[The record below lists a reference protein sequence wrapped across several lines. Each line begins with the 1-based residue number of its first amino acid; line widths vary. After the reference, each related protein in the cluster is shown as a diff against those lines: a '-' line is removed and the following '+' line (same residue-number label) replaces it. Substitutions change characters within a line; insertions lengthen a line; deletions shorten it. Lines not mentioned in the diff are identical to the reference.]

1 MVSSRLV
8 APARPLTAFT
18 RSKFVVML
26 LRLACVPWLG
36 AANANEMHTG
46 HQFAVSDSGAATVS
60 VPIKIPRGIAGME
73 PQLSMVYSSGGI
85 NGPMGLGWSLSGP
98 SAITRCGKSIQHDG
112 VRGVVTYTTADR
124 FCLDGQRLVT
134 ATASTDATYH
144 PTASTTREYFLERDN
159 FSKVVATGDA
169 ASQTTGAPVSFKVYT
184 KAGLVLD
191 YGLSANSR
199 ALTRFADP
207 VATPNV
213 VQAWHLQ
220 RISDR
225 VAIPNSVEY
234 VYCAGE
240 VSVAGTACDLTLY
253 PGFLSLHYVRYTDKG
268 AATTSPS
275 LGKLA
280 VVLSYE
286 PRPDR
291 RIGYSAGSLVS
302 QTSRI
307 AHVST
312 FIGFSSITAPG
323 TRVRTYEMTYEPTK
337 VGTTPVRLTNVSRLT
352 QIQELQGGV
361 TSLTRP
367 PPPRTSAA
375 DAMPPL
381 VFTYPEDSIH
391 GVVGGTPNVGA
402 PVVPRGCGGPAGSRT
417 AQLCP

>member
-1 MVSSRLV
+1 MVFFRLAGLARSLTSS
-8 APARPLTAFT
+8 T
-18 RSKFVVML
+18 RSKFAVAL
-26 LRLACVPWLG
+26 LGLACVAWLG
-36 AANANEMHTG
+36 VANANGMHTG
-46 HQFAVSDSGAATVS
+46 HQFAVSDGGAATIS
-60 VPIKIPRGIAGME
+60 VPIQIPRGVAGME
-73 PQLSMVYSSGGI
+73 PQLSMVYSSSGS
-85 NGPMGLGWSLSGP
+85 NGPMGLGWSLAGP
-98 SAITRCGKSIQHDG
+98 SAITRCGKTIQHDG
-112 VRGVVTYTTADR
+112 VRGIVSHSIADR

-159 FSKVVATGDA
+159 FSKIVATGDA

-213 VQAWHLQ
+213 VHAWHVQ

-225 VAIPNSVEY
+225 MAIPNSVEY
-234 VYCAGE
+234 VYCAGD
-240 VSVAGTACDLTLY
+240 VSVSGAACDPTFY
-253 PGFLSLHYVRYTDKG
+253 PGFLSLHYIRYTDRG
-268 AATTSPS
+268 AASTSPS
-275 LGKLA
+275 LGNLA
-280 VVLSYE
+280 VMLSYE
-286 PRPDR
+286 TRPDR
-291 RIGYSAGSLVS
+291 RVGYSAGSLVS
-302 QTSRI
+302 QTLRI

-312 FIGFSSITAPG
+312 FIGFSSILAPG

-391 GVVGGTPNVGA
+391 GVVGGAPNVAA
-402 PVVPRGCGGPAGSRT
+402 PVIPRGCGGPAGSRT